1 MKYNRKLTSV
11 DASRKILYHH
21 LREMRVKAENNRSIN
36 PSNDG
41 ALWVDLFINGTRSYL
56 AELRRYKESSIGEL
70 SSDELRDFEDA
81 YRNLIDCSM
90 HLIN

>member
-1 MKYNRKLTSV
+1 MKNHRKLTSV
-11 DASRKILYHH
+11 DASRKIFDYH

-36 PSNDG
+36 PSDEG

-56 AELRRYKESSIGEL
+56 AELRRYKERSTGAL
-70 SSDELRDFEDA
+70 SPEQLRTFEEA
-81 YRNLIDCSM
+81 YGHLIDCSM